1 MEQSTIPGF
10 RFVPRTGVIYV
21 MHEAM
26 RHGFSYD
33 APQWANLG
41 QGSPETGPIPGAPPR
56 IESLVIPASK
66 QQYGPV
72 AGNSD
77 LRQAVADF
85 YNTTFRRGKKSKYT
99 RENVS
104 IASGGRLALTRLASA
119 LGNINMG
126 HFIPDYTA
134 YEELLSVFKAFTS
147 IPILLDGE
155 AGYKIPAAALKK
167 EILGRGLSALLA
179 SNPCNPTGQLVEEGE
194 LREWCGLA
202 RECQCS
208 FIIDEFYSH
217 YIYNTK
223 PGAPRMVSAAAY
235 VENVEK
241 DPVIVVDGLT
251 KNWRYPGWRI
261 SWTVGPKAVI
271 EAIASAGSFLDG
283 GANHP
288 FQSIAAGLLDPQLA
302 GQETAAIQK
311 HFGETQADGHRRGC
325 RAGGRV
331 LHLGESFPAAEA
343 IERRDEFL
351 PRGAQGKGDYRARRV
366 LRRESRQPAGARALR
381 KLLPRQFRAGNE
393 KARNGPRCPRTGH
406 QKVPQIAAAALRA
419 RAAASS
425 LLYAG
430 IFYIKIHAWLRWKH
444 ALFFASSIP
453 GS

>member
-26 RHGFSYD
+26 RHGFTYD

-41 QGSPETGPIPGAPPR
+41 QGSPETGPIPDAPPR

-72 AGNSD
+72 AGNND

-99 RENVS
+99 RDNVS

-147 IPILLDGE
+147 IPILLDAE

-167 EILGRGLSALLA
+167 EILGRGLSALLV
-179 SNPCNPTGQLVEEGE
+179 SNPSNPTGQLVEEGE

-261 SWTVGPKAVI
+261 SWTLGPKAVI

-311 HFGETQADGHRRGC
+311 HFGKK
-325 RAGGRV
+325 
-331 LHLGESFPAAEA
+331 
-343 IERRDEFL
+343 RDYTL
-351 PRGAQGKGDYRARRV
+351 ARLKRMGIGV
-366 LRRESRQPAGARALR
+366 DAPPAGAFYVWANLSRLPKPLNDGMNFFREGLKEKVIIVPGVFFDVNPGNRRVHGRYENYCRVSFGPEMKKLETGLDALERVIKKFR
-381 KLLPRQFRAGNE
+381 K
-393 KARNGPRCPRTGH
+393 
-406 QKVPQIAAAALRA
+406 
-419 RAAASS
+419 
-425 LLYAG
+425 
-430 IFYIKIHAWLRWKH
+430 
-444 ALFFASSIP
+444 
-453 GS
+453 